1 MTLND
6 IELPDDLLW
15 INEFDWN
22 PVMQSTDR
30 SLTGAM
36 LVQEQG
42 KLYGRPIEISGG
54 SEAGWVSRST
64 VVDLLALSKIPNKVM
79 TLTLPDLREYSVI
92 FDRQS
97 GSPIE
102 SQQIMPF
109 AYPGDAYKYSLTI
122 RMLTVEPAILTEW
135 KDSLMGHR
143 ILPTEFWLSQ
153 RSPAPVDSHRPHSQK
168 GC

>member
-1 MTLND
+1 MQLDT
-6 IELPDDLLW
+6 ITLPDDLLW

-42 KLYGRPIEISGG
+42 KLYGRPIELSGG

-64 VVDLLALSKIPNKVM
+64 VVDLLALSKIANKVM

-109 AYPGDAYKYSLTI
+109 AYPDDDHHYRLTI
-122 RMLTVEPAILTEW
+122 R
-135 KDSLMGHR
+135 LMT
-143 ILPTEFWLSQ
+143 IES
-153 RSPAPVDSHRPHSQK
+153 A
-168 GC
+168 